1 MAWASKRIVIP
12 GCIAFA
18 IWWVLAVFPRVRILP
33 IGRTAGSLVGAV
45 LMVVSQVISPT
56 AAFAAV
62 DLSIL
67 GLLFGTMVISIYL
80 ERADLFKY
88 LGHAL
93 EWRTRGGRDLLCRVC
108 LLAAISSALFTN
120 DTTCVLLTGFVL
132 KICREKRLS
141 PHPFL
146 MALATSSNIGSSA
159 TSIGNPQNL
168 VIAVQGHIGFGTFLK
183 GILPA
188 MLVGMVV
195 NTILLLGFYWKKLE
209 SKVPEPS
216 NAVANSDIGVDST
229 LPQAVTWNGITGSP
243 RQLSGSA
250 RRSHELEDMEHG
262 CSLHIELPNQG
273 PEEPQAESDLPRQSS
288 RSERHDPN
296 RGEPYAGG
304 SSPARP
310 DNMAASNS
318 APAGGVIR
326 IPFMRRPIP
335 RRPVWKVSVYLVA
348 LGMLVALLAGLNLAW
363 TAITAAIV
371 LTILDFRDAS
381 PSLDKVLTHFIT
393 VDQES
398 VGHMSM

>member
-1 MAWASKRIVIP
+1 M
-12 GCIAFA
+12 
-18 IWWVLAVFPRVRILP
+18 FPNVRILP

-56 AAFAAV
+56 SAFAAV

-93 EWRTRGGRDLLCRVC
+93 EWRTRGGKDLLCRVC

-132 KICREKRLS
+132 KICREKKLS

-168 VIAVQGHIGFGTFLK
+168 VIAVQGNIGFGTFLK
-183 GILPA
+183 GILSA
-188 MLVGMVV
+188 MLVGMIV
-195 NTILLLGFYWKKLE
+195 NTVSLLVFYWRVLE
-209 SKVPEPS
+209 SRVPEPS
-216 NAVANSDIGVDST
+216 NTVANSEIGVDST
-229 LPQAVTWNGITGSP
+229 LPQAVTWNGLTGSP
-243 RQLSGSA
+243 RQLPGSA
-250 RRSHELEDMEHG
+250 RRSNELEDMEHG

-273 PEEPQAESDLPRQSS
+273 PVEPQTESDLPTQSP
-288 RSERHDPN
+288 RSDIRDPN
-296 RGEPYAGG
+296 RGEAYISG
-304 SSPARP
+304 SSPSLP
-310 DNMAASNS
+310 DNMTTSNS
-318 APAGGVIR
+318 APAREGVIR
-326 IPFMRRPIP
+326 IPFTHRLIQRRSI
-335 RRPVWKVSVYLVA
+335 WKVCVYLVA
-348 LGMLVALLAGLNLAW
+348 LGMLAALLGGLNLAW

-371 LTILDFRDAS
+371 LIVLDFRDAS
-381 PSLDKVLTHFIT
+381 PSLDKVLTYFIT
-393 VDQES
+393 VYPEC
-398 VGHMSM
+398 VAHMSINLPLPC

>member
-1 MAWASKRIVIP
+1 M
-12 GCIAFA
+12 
-18 IWWVLAVFPRVRILP
+18 FPRVRFLP

-132 KICREKRLS
+132 KICREKGLS

>member
-1 MAWASKRIVIP
+1 M
-12 GCIAFA
+12 
-18 IWWVLAVFPRVRILP
+18 FPRVRILP

-93 EWRTRGGRDLLCRVC
+93 EWRTRGGKDLLCRVC

-168 VIAVQGHIGFGTFLK
+168 VIAVQGNIGFGIFLK

-188 MLVGMVV
+188 MLVGMIV
-195 NTILLLGFYWKKLE
+195 NTILLLVFYWKKLE

-216 NAVANSDIGVDST
+216 NTVANSEIGVDST
-229 LPQAVTWNGITGSP
+229 LPQAVTWNGLTGSP

-262 CSLHIELPNQG
+262 RSLHIELPNQG
-273 PEEPQAESDLPRQSS
+273 PAD
-288 RSERHDPN
+288 
-296 RGEPYAGG
+296 
-304 SSPARP
+304 
-310 DNMAASNS
+310 MATSNS
-318 APAGGVIR
+318 TPASGVIR
-326 IPFMRRPIP
+326 IPFTHKEFQ
-335 RRPVWKVSVYLVA
+335 RRPVWKFSVYLVA
-348 LGMLVALLAGLNLAW
+348 VGMLAALLAGLNLAW

-371 LTILDFRDAS
+371 LTVLDFRDAS
-381 PSLDKVLTHFIT
+381 PSLDKVLMHFIT

-398 VGHMSM
+398 VAHMST